1 MSSTAHGKQPLALRL
16 SMKKQKGESQ
26 AQNARYT
33 ANSIKI
39 GPAGQK
45 FKTSTSKREN

>member
-26 AQNARYT
+26 AQKARYT
-33 ANSIKI
+33 ANSIKS
-39 GPAGQK
+39 GPVGQK
-45 FKTSTSKREN
+45 FKTSTSKRKN